1 MNTTIIAAFAIPT
14 QHDPRLNELSCRKRT
29 SMSPNPKPVIAGLG
43 FLTFQDGITIVGFP
57 LHNGSAQPGSRFYFP
72 DAANIYG
79 SVYKMSYNELRKS
92 SYLMLRIHTEEECRH
107 D

>member
-1 MNTTIIAAFAIPT
+1 
-14 QHDPRLNELSCRKRT
+14 
-29 SMSPNPKPVIAGLG
+29 MSPNPKPVITGLG
-43 FLTFQDGITIVGFP
+43 FLASQDGITIEGYT
-57 LHNGSAQPGSRFYFP
+57 LHDGSAQPGSRFYFP

-79 SVYKMSYNELRKS
+79 SVYRMRYNGHKKS